1 MRLSTMFITAICVIF
16 LRKPRWPKKK
26 EYKILTSSDA
36 FSSTLFPPQHSDL
49 FMFDEEGCF
58 IALSKFR
65 KAVLMLIKLTIF
77 PVACSSKIPVD

>member
-58 IALSKFR
+58 IALSKF
-65 KAVLMLIKLTIF
+65 KEGGVD
-77 PVACSSKIPVD
+77 VNKIDNFSRRLLLQDSG